1 MRTFVLVF
9 LAAVAVAHADVKLP
23 PVVSDHMVLQ
33 AGANVPVW
41 GSADP
46 GEKISV
52 SIAGQTQTTTADQNG
67 QWKVTL
73 AALNVHGPLTL
84 TVTANNTIII
94 KDVLVGEV
102 WLCSGQ
108 SNMVFPVRKARDF
121 DHEQP
126 AATWPQIR
134 TFHLQRTWTVC
145 SPETVDQFSAV
156 AYFFGREIHQHTRQ
170 PVGLI
175 TRAAGDTPIE
185 FWTSWDA
192 QKDVPELQPIL
203 EGDGRQAA
211 AARKGQPID
220 LFKDR
225 IAPLIPFSIRGAI
238 WYQGEANSY
247 TVHASLYG
255 RQLATMITDWR
266 RQWGYEF
273 PFISVQL
280 PEFGPPQT
288 APVEV
293 SGRAFV
299 REGVL
304 QSLRLP
310 QAGMAITL
318 GAGVATNNH
327 PLNKQEVG
335 RRLALWALANV
346 YKQQDVVASGPLPAG
361 HKIAGSEVV
370 VSFTHT
376 DGGLVASGGDPR
388 GFAIAGSDQKWV
400 WANARIAG
408 DTVIVSHPDV
418 KSPVA
423 VRYAWAGNPAGC
435 NLFNGAGLPATPF
448 RTDDLETR

>member
-1 MRTFVLVF
+1 MRTSVLVF
-9 LAAVAVAHADVKLP
+9 LAAVAVARANVVLP
-23 PVVSDHMVLQ
+23 PVFSDHMVLQ
-33 AGANVPVW
+33 AGTNVPVW
-41 GSADP
+41 GSAEP
-46 GEKISV
+46 GEKITV
-52 SIAGQTQTTTADQNG
+52 SIAGQTQTTAADKNG

-73 AALNVHGPLTL
+73 EALNVSGPLTL
-84 TVTANNTIII
+84 TVTANNTITI

-126 AATWPQIR
+126 AATWPRIR
-134 TFHLQRTWTVC
+134 AFHLQRTWTVC
-145 SPETVDQFSAV
+145 NPETVGEFSAV
-156 AYFFGREIHQHTRQ
+156 AYFFGREIHQQTRQ

-185 FWTSWDA
+185 FWTSWDV

-203 EGDGRQAA
+203 TGDGRQAA

-247 TVHASLYG
+247 TVHANLYG

-288 APVEV
+288 APVEA

-310 QAGMAITL
+310 QTGMAITL
-318 GAGVATNNH
+318 GTGVATNNH

-335 RRLALWALANV
+335 HRLALWALANV
-346 YKQQDVVASGPLPAG
+346 YKQQNVVASGPLPAG
-361 HKIAGSEVV
+361 HRIAGSEVV

-376 DGGLVASGGDPR
+376 DGGLVARGGDPR
-388 GFAIAGSDQKWV
+388 GFAIAGRDQKWV